1 MSDVFVIHVPS
12 TKLCHRTQVIRSKID
27 EIKGSNV
34 KKSSPKNLSAD
45 CRPTVHRQVTDSL
58 QTANQFEAWVVDERY
73 SRIDSRTYLDN
84 FSNCLL

>member
-12 TKLCHRTQVIRSKID
+12 TKLCYRTQVISKID
-27 EIKGSNV
+27 EIKGSNA

-45 CRPTVHRQVTDSL
+45 CRPTGYRQVTDSL

-73 SRIDSRTYLDN
+73 SRIDPRTYLDN